1 MSTLIAFGTIEGQTK
16 KVARFVEDRLRRA
29 GEEVV
34 LFDTSDRLSEPS
46 FEGVDKVILAASV
59 HERRHPKDFET
70 FVFSYREDLAERAT
84 LLMSVSLK
92 AAFEDGL
99 DEAQDYVDEMELRT
113 QLKPDQQL
121 LVAGAIRTE
130 SYDFYASQILRHVVL
145 SGKTF
150 DPQVRDFEFTD
161 WEAVTAAVDA
171 FLKAAPSAQA

>member
-1 MSTLIAFGTIEGQTK
+1 MAQ
-16 KVARFVEDRLRRA
+16 FVEDQLRKA

-34 LFDTSDRLSEPS
+34 LFDTGDRLSEPS

-70 FVFSYREDLAERAT
+70 FAFSYREALADKTT
-84 LLMSVSLK
+84 LLLSVSLK

-99 DEAQDYVDEMELRT
+99 GEAQDYVDEMKLRT
-113 QLKPDQQL
+113 QLEPDQQL

-150 DPQVRDFEFTD
+150 DPQVRDCEFTD

-171 FLKAAPSAQA
+171 FLKAAPSPNA